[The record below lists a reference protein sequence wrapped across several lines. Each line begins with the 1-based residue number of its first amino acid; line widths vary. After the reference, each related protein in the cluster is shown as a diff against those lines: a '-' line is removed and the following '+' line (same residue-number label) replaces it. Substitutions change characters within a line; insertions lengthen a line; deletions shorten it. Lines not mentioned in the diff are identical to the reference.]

1 MEIQTTHLSGYRMP
15 LEVFLSIRQSNER
28 VMTAE
33 ELKDAR
39 KKAARNM
46 VRFRSDT
53 LLYPFWRGLFNY
65 YKKRERC
72 EDDR

>member
-1 MEIQTTHLSGYRMP
+1 MEIQTTHLSGHRMP
-15 LEVFLSIRQSNER
+15 LEVLLSIRQSNER

-33 ELKDAR
+33 ELEDAR
-39 KKAARNM
+39 KQAARNM